1 MHRREDSQTSD
12 ETGQDV
18 NACPW
23 CGEEPE
29 SIEIDAADG
38 EPGFIAR
45 VVCEC
50 GASGPWSEP
59 HEYEEGAASHAAN
72 AWNQV
77 AQ

>member
-1 MHRREDSQTSD
+1 M
-12 ETGQDV
+12 TGRNESPASEESGTDV

-29 SIEIDAADG
+29 EIETDAADG

-45 VVCEC
+45 VVCDC
-50 GASGPWSEP
+50 GASGPWSVP
-59 HEYEEGAASHAAN
+59 HEYEEDAASHAAN
-72 AWNQV
+72 AWNEV